1 MKLNKDNKL
10 IFVLLFPMLIL
21 LLWVGYVS
29 WLTYVGKTIKL
40 PGSGYDPRDL
50 LSGKYILLKIDW
62 EKADCKQFYD
72 NICPQE
78 EFEKVYRYYA
88 PEDETQTMEKSIN
101 TDSPEITMEF
111 TYKRG
116 KMPILKE
123 IYFDNKVWKD
133 YQKADK

>member
-1 MKLNKDNKL
+1 MKLNQNIKIISALSFPIIIL
-10 IFVLLFPMLIL
+10 IIWSIYLSCLSYFGQTV
-21 LLWVGYVS
+21 
-29 WLTYVGKTIKL
+29 KL
-40 PGSGYDPRDL
+40 PGAGYDPRDL